1 MTRLRKWILTVTAAA
16 AVAIAGLEL
25 WPRPSDSATANLS
38 LSVRGRRGAIL
49 VWEPSSLAF
58 GDVDVGAYRDLTAV
72 LRNTGQRQATG
83 SIALGSQCESAYSI
97 LSGGGGFTLNP
108 GQTRSVTIRATPPDT
123 LSYPCVLTVGY

>member
-1 MTRLRKWILTVTAAA
+1 MSRFKKWILAVVTSAT
-16 AVAIAGLEL
+16 VAIGAIEL
-25 WPRPSDSATANLS
+25 WPQPSDSATANLS
-38 LSVRGRRGAIL
+38 LSMRGRRGAVL

-83 SIALGSQCESAYSI
+83 SIALGSQCEVAYSI
-97 LSGGGGFTLNP
+97 TTGGGGFTLNP

-123 LSYPCVLTVGY
+123 LSYPCILSVSY